1 MASGFVIINAG
12 KEVSTMRKVWI
23 LSLLAAILVSLSVLA
38 FNTFGK
44 EDSQDSKNETRQLSE
59 KIDTVLK
66 NQENIIAQLTDIR
79 QELDVIR
86 IRASAR

>member
-1 MASGFVIINAG
+1 
-12 KEVSTMRKVWI
+12 MRKVWI
-23 LSLLAAILVSLSVLA
+23 LSLLAAIIVSLSVFA

-44 EDSQDSKNETRQLSE
+44 EDSHDSKNEVKQLSE

-66 NQENIIAQLTDIR
+66 NQLGIIAKLADIK

-86 IRASAR
+86 VRASAR

>member
-1 MASGFVIINAG
+1 
-12 KEVSTMRKVWI
+12 MRKVWI
-23 LSLLAAILVSLSVLA
+23 LSLLAAIIVSLSVFA

-44 EDSQDSKNETRQLSE
+44 EDSQDSKNEVKQLSE

-66 NQENIIAQLTDIR
+66 NQADIIAQLADIK

-86 IRASAR
+86 VRASAR

>member
-1 MASGFVIINAG
+1 M
-12 KEVSTMRKVWI
+12 MRKIWI
-23 LSLLAAILVSLSVLA
+23 LSLLIAILVSLSVFA

-44 EDSQDSKNETRQLSE
+44 EDSHDSKNEIKQLSE

-66 NQENIIAQLTDIR
+66 NQEGIIAQLTDIR

-86 IRASAR
+86 VRASAR

>member
-1 MASGFVIINAG
+1 M
-12 KEVSTMRKVWI
+12 MRKAWI
-23 LSLLAAILVSLSVLA
+23 LSLIAAILVSLSVFA

-44 EDSQDSKNETRQLSE
+44 EDSQDSNSAIKQLSE

-66 NQENIIAQLTDIR
+66 NQADIIAKLADIR

-86 IRASAR
+86 VRASAR